1 MEFDN
6 KKTVGIDMKE
16 LYTKTVRFDMKKLV
30 VTNIKKQYPGII
42 GFLLILLVLIFIG
55 YQIGRDAASRDRQNS
70 MRIEKN
76 R

>member
-6 KKTVGIDMKE
+6 KKTVGINMKE

-42 GFLLILLVLIFIG
+42 GFLLILFVFVFIG

>member
-1 MEFDN
+1 MR
-6 KKTVGIDMKE
+6 KIAMIDIKE
-16 LYTKTVRFDMKKLV
+16 LYSRDVRFDMKKLV
-30 VTNIKKQYPGII
+30 VIDIQKQYPGII
-42 GFLLILLVLIFIG
+42 GFLLILFMVVFIG

>member
-1 MEFDN
+1 MR
-6 KKTVGIDMKE
+6 KIAMIDIKE
-16 LYTKTVRFDMKKLV
+16 LYSRDVRFDMKKLV
-30 VTNIKKQYPGII
+30 VTNIKKQYLGII
-42 GFLLILLVLIFIG
+42 GFLLILFVVVFIG

>member
-1 MEFDN
+1 MR
-6 KKTVGIDMKE
+6 KIAMIDIKE
-16 LYTKTVRFDMKKLV
+16 LYSRYVRFDMKKLV
-30 VTNIKKQYPGII
+30 VTNIKKQYLGII
-42 GFLLILLVLIFIG
+42 GFLLILFVVVFIG